1 VSAPAGA
8 LAYDPHELTVT
19 VAAGTQFGVLA
30 GVLGAAGQECP
41 LDARSPDATVGG
53 VLAAG
58 LSGHRRLRYGPLR
71 DTVLEVHFVTADGRL
86 VKGGGKTVKN
96 VSGYDVPRLLVGSL
110 GTVGVLTE
118 VTLRC
123 RPLPLQTA
131 WFSSAADP
139 FEIRARTF
147 RPSAILWD
155 GRSSWTLLEG
165 HPDDVEAER
174 RRADLD
180 PADGGLAVAP
190 AWPDGPH
197 RGRISVRPARV
208 ADVGDALARTE
219 GLRWLA
225 EVGVGTVHV
234 AADDPVLLGAARAV
248 AESAGGWMLR
258 EVGAP
263 DLDGFGAALPN
274 AAVMARI
281 KDAFD
286 PTGKLSP
293 GRLPLPVPEP
303 AAQA

>member
-1 VSAPAGA
+1 
-8 LAYDPHELTVT
+8 
-19 VAAGTQFGVLA
+19 
-30 GVLGAAGQECP
+30 
-41 LDARSPDATVGG
+41 
-53 VLAAG
+53 
-58 LSGHRRLRYGPLR
+58 
-71 DTVLEVHFVTADGRL
+71 
-86 VKGGGKTVKN
+86 
-96 VSGYDVPRLLVGSL
+96 
-110 GTVGVLTE
+110 
-118 VTLRC
+118 
-123 RPLPLQTA
+123 
-131 WFSSAADP
+131 
-139 FEIRARTF
+139 
-147 RPSAILWD
+147 
-155 GRSSWTLLEG
+155 
-165 HPDDVEAER
+165 
-174 RRADLD
+174 
-180 PADGGLAVAP
+180 
-190 AWPDGPH
+190 
-197 RGRISVRPARV
+197 
-208 ADVGDALARTE
+208 VGDALARTE